1 MNKALFLDRDG
12 VINVHNNYVYEIDHF
27 IFNEHIFD
35 VCKFFQ
41 TMNYKIIIIT
51 NQAGIA
57 KKIFNLNDFNVLNQH
72 MTNEFYKKNIHI
84 DHIYFCPHHPDY
96 DLDCFSRKPNPGMI
110 LRAKDEYKIDL
121 ESSILIGDQNSDI
134 EAASRAGI
142 GKSFLFNLN
151 ISYIDLPHN
160 CIRINSLLD
169 AIKYYE

>member
-12 VINVHNNYVYEIDHF
+12 VINVHNNYVYQIEHF

-41 TMNYKIIIIT
+41 SLNYKIIVIT

-57 KKIFNLNDFNVLNQH
+57 KKIFNLEDLITLNQY
-72 MTNEFYKKNIHI
+72 MINEFYKKNIYI

-110 LRAKDEYKIDL
+110 LKAKDDYKIDL

-142 GKSFLFNLN
+142 GKSFFFNTN
-151 ISYIDLPHN
+151 ISQIDLPQN
-160 CIRINSLLD
+160 CTRINSLLD
-169 AIKYYE
+169 VTKNYE